1 MRQFQFDY
9 YNDFSLKTE
18 LTKIRLWCDSS
29 VYSHI
34 VFQIYSEQVDR
45 EKISHVCSIIE
56 SAMPQAEYF
65 GCSTNGNIIG
75 GEFSENDIT
84 IICTVFEYP
93 STKMLFR
100 QYELSDQTADS
111 VTGDILHLIDENP
124 WVKAV
129 ELVTTIRGMSMTGF
143 CENLSNSRADIQIFG
158 GGAFAS
164 DINNEEACVFSKD
177 GGISSGGVVFWLL
190 GGEDLAIDSTYVT
203 GWKPLGKMLHV
214 TRSEGS
220 RLYELD
226 GAPAYDV
233 YYKYLNIKND
243 AHFFNHSLEFPF
255 FYKCHGISIL
265 RAPTASL
272 DDGSL
277 IMTSDIES
285 DEFAQLAY
293 GDPGTILESVRE
305 EGTRIRDF
313 RPEIVQI
320 FSCAARRSFWGNNE
334 ISKESKPFCGIA
346 PTSGFYTSGEFLRTG
361 KYLNQHNVTMVLVGM
376 REGLA
381 DDIPKKTLE
390 IDESE
395 FTGKM
400 ALINRLANYINA
412 AFRELEESAILDGL
426 TKLYNRAEI
435 QRRINERLLSGEKLS
450 LIMIDIDNFKSV
462 NDTYGHNEGDNVIIG
477 LAKMLK
483 DGISSRENYASA
495 GRWGGEEFMVLLP
508 NDINSAIDA
517 AGEMCSAFR
526 EINFPLAGHRTISVG
541 VTEAKADDT
550 LDKLLIRVDSALYD
564 AKHNGKNRVVV
575 V

>member
-9 YNDFSLKTE
+9 YNDFTLKTE

-34 VFQIYSEQVDR
+34 VFQIYSEQGDR

-56 SAMPQAEYF
+56 SALPQAEYF

-75 GEFSENDIT
+75 GEFSGNDIT

-100 QYELSDQTADS
+100 QYELSNETAVS
-111 VTGDILHLIDENP
+111 VTGDILRLIDENS

-129 ELVTTIRGMSMTGF
+129 ELLTTIRGMSMTVF
-143 CENLSNSRADIQIFG
+143 CENLSKAREDIQIFG
-158 GGAFAS
+158 GGAYAS
-164 DINNEEACVFSKD
+164 DISKATPFVYSKYGGFSEH
-177 GGISSGGVVFWLL
+177 GVVFWLL
-190 GGEDLAIDSTYVT
+190 GGDDLAIDSTYVT
-203 GWKPLGKMLHV
+203 GWKPLGKVFHV

-226 GAPAYDV
+226 GAPAYNV
-233 YYKYLNIKND
+233 YHTYLNIKND
-243 AHFFNHSLEFPF
+243 AHFFTNTLEFPF
-255 FYKCHGISIL
+255 FYKSHGINIL
-265 RAPTASL
+265 RAPTSSL
-272 DDGSL
+272 EDGSL
-277 IMTSDIES
+277 IMTSDMES
-285 DEFAQLAY
+285 DVYAQLTY
-293 GDPGTILESVRE
+293 GDPETILRSVRD
-305 EGTRIRDF
+305 EGARICDF

-346 PTSGFYTSGEFLRTG
+346 PTSGFYTSGEFLRTD
-361 KYLNQHNVTMVLVGM
+361 KYVNQHNVTMVLVGM

-381 DDIPKKTLE
+381 DDLPAKNLE
-390 IDESE
+390 IDGEE

-412 AFRELEESAILDGL
+412 AFRELEESAIRDGL

-435 QRRINERLLSGEKLS
+435 QRRINERLISGEKFS

-483 DGISSRENYASA
+483 DGISSRGNFASA

-517 AGEMCSAFR
+517 AGQMCEAFR
-526 EINFPLAGHRTISVG
+526 EIDFPLAGKRTISIG
-541 VTEAKADDT
+541 VTEARADDT

-564 AKHNGKNRVVV
+564 AKHGGKNRFVVV
-575 V
+575 